1 MAEISVKNPTCRH
14 CGADVRPDTQFCY
27 NCGGAIAPDAAA
39 VVLTKENAVNSPLR
53 ENTVESVNGNFS
65 KQTNKLDIAD
75 VTGKP
80 IEKPE
85 VEKEVEL
92 KSAASMRRKSK
103 IIPPKKVEVI
113 WEEHENAP
121 NVWFILVAV
130 ILTIFAAVVMYLAMI
145 LK

>member
-1 MAEISVKNPTCRH
+1 MMTETSVKNSTCRH
-14 CGADVRPDTQFCY
+14 CGVDVRPNTQFCY
-27 NCGGAIAPDAAA
+27 NCGGAIAPETES
-39 VVLTKENAVNSPLR
+39 VLKKENVVKSSLGK
-53 ENTVESVNGNFS
+53 NTIESVNGDFS

-80 IEKPE
+80 IDEPQ

-92 KSAASMRRKSK
+92 KSAASMRRQSK
-103 IIPPKKVEVI
+103 TLQPKKVEII

-121 NVWFILVAV
+121 NVRYILVAI
-130 ILTIFAAVVMYLAMI
+130 ILTIFAAVILYLATI

>member
-1 MAEISVKNPTCRH
+1 MAETSVKNPTCRH

-27 NCGGAIAPDAAA
+27 NCGGAIAPDAQA
-39 VVLTKENAVNSPLR
+39 VLREENAVKSPLR
-53 ENTVESVNGNFS
+53 ENIVESVNGDSS

-75 VTGKP
+75 LTGKP

-85 VEKEVEL
+85 INEEIEL

-103 IIPPKKVEVI
+103 VIQPKKVEVI
-113 WEEHENAP
+113 WEEHESAP
-121 NVWFILVAV
+121 NARYILVAV
-130 ILTIFAAVVMYLAMI
+130 ILTIFAAVILYLATV

>member
-1 MAEISVKNPTCRH
+1 MAETSVKNSTCRH

-27 NCGGAIAPDAAA
+27 NCGGAIALAAEA
-39 VVLTKENAVNSPLR
+39 VPQRETAVNTPLR
-53 ENTVESVNGNFS
+53 ENIVENVNGDSS
-65 KQTNKLDIAD
+65 KKTNKLDIAD
-75 VTGKP
+75 VMGKP

-85 VEKEVEL
+85 VIEETEL

-103 IIPPKKVEVI
+103 IIQPKKVEVI

-130 ILTIFAAVVMYLAMI
+130 ILTIFAAVVLYLATV

>member
-1 MAEISVKNPTCRH
+1 MAETSVKNPTCRH

-27 NCGGAIAPDAAA
+27 NCGGAIAPDAES
-39 VVLTKENAVNSPLR
+39 VLEKENAVKSSLR
-53 ENTVESVNGNFS
+53 ENIIENKNGDSS

-85 VEKEVEL
+85 VEL

-103 IIPPKKVEVI
+103 IIQPKRVEII

-121 NVWFILVAV
+121 NAWFILVAV
-130 ILTIFAAVVMYLAMI
+130 VLTIFAAVILYLATI

>member
-1 MAEISVKNPTCRH
+1 MAETSVKNPTCRH

-27 NCGGAIAPDAAA
+27 NCGGAIAPGAAPT
-39 VVLTKENAVNSPLR
+39 VLEKGNAVNSTLR
-53 ENTVESVNGNFS
+53 ENTVESANGNFS
-65 KQTNKLDIAD
+65 KQTNKLDITA

-80 IEKPE
+80 IEKQ
-85 VEKEVEL
+85 EVEL

-130 ILTIFAAVVMYLAMI
+130 VLTIFAAVVMYLAMI

>member
-1 MAEISVKNPTCRH
+1 MTETSVKNPTCRH

-27 NCGGAIAPDAAA
+27 NCGGAIAPEAES
-39 VVLTKENAVNSPLR
+39 VLKEENAVNSLLR
-53 ENTVESVNGNFS
+53 ENTVESVNGDSS

-85 VEKEVEL
+85 VEL
-92 KSAASMRRKSK
+92 KSAASMRRKAK
-103 IIPPKKVEVI
+103 VFQPKKVEVI

-121 NVWFILVAV
+121 NARYILVAV
-130 ILTIFAAVVMYLAMI
+130 MLTIFAAVILYLATI